1 MRLWNRIKNQSF
13 SKLAIIAY
21 NILRMSLLRVLHCG
35 HIKTAII
42 QNIHPST
49 EISVCRGGTLDLS
62 HSIFTRRGVTLRAS
76 GGQMKIGTCFFNQ
89 GCYVTSLKRIEIG
102 NNCLFGPNV
111 TIVDHDHDYRFLNTK
126 RGSEYICKDIL
137 IGQNV
142 VVGANT
148 VILKGSII
156 GDNSIIGAS
165 SVVSGVVHA
174 NSIYYSKHEK
184 VVQRS
189 LLDKV

>member
-1 MRLWNRIKNQSF
+1 MKLWNRIKNQSF
-13 SKLAIIAY
+13 SKLNIIVY
-21 NILRMSLLRVLHCG
+21 NIVRMSLLGILHRG
-35 HIKTAII
+35 GLKAAII

-49 EISVCRGGTLDLS
+49 QISVCDGGTIELS
-62 HSIFTRRGVTLRAS
+62 HSIFTRRGVTLRTS
-76 GGQMKIGTCFFNQ
+76 GGQLKIGTCFFNQ
-89 GCYVTSLKRIEIG
+89 GCCVTSLKRIEIG

-126 RGSEYICKDIL
+126 RGSEYICKDVL
-137 IGQNV
+137 IGENV

-156 GDNSIIGAS
+156 GENSIIGAGS
-165 SVVSGVVHA
+165 IVSGVVAA

-184 VVQRS
+184 VQRS
-189 LLDKV
+189 LLDKA